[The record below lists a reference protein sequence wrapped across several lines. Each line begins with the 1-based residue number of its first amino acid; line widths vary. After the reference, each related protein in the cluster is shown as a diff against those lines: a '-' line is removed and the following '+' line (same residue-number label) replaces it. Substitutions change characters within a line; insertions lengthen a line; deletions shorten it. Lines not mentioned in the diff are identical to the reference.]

1 MIKWHKHPD
10 DSAMPSKKADKLAW
24 YYDIC
29 GWGDPVAPQILGL
42 PIQEDH
48 REIPAPLPLPEPDLD
63 INDVTAVDFDGRDA
77 ALDAGEVLLMIAPRV
92 EGV

>member
-1 MIKWHKHPD
+1 MDHHAD
-10 DSAMPSKKADKLAW
+10 DSAMPSKKADKLALLHK
-24 YYDIC
+24 
-29 GWGDPVAPQILGL
+29 ILGS

-63 INDVTAVDFDGRDA
+63 INDVAAIDFDGRDA
-77 ALDAGEVLLMIAPRV
+77 ALDAGEVLLMIASRV